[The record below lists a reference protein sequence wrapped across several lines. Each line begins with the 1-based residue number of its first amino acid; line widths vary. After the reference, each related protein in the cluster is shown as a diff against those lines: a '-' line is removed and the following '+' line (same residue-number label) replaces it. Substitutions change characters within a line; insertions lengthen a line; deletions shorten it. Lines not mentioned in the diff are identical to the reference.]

1 MSDITVQTYT
11 DFEATATSSKSS
23 KGINNNQISLKNYV
37 KLQCIFSHY
46 FLETSPSVE
55 NSSATSSSRRSTKD
69 NTPLDGATTASA
81 TSDTINFVSGNPF
94 VEVTKGMNKLI
105 FFP

>member
-1 MSDITVQTYT
+1 MQLTFTRFANGQ
-11 DFEATATSSKSS
+11 
-23 KGINNNQISLKNYV
+23 
-37 KLQCIFSHY
+37 LQCIFSHH

-94 VEVTKGMNKLI
+94 VEVTKGINRLI

>member
-1 MSDITVQTYT
+1 MTSQYKLIQILRLQLQVRRALKVLITIR
-11 DFEATATSSKSS
+11 FHE
-23 KGINNNQISLKNYV
+23 KNYV

-94 VEVTKGMNKLI
+94 VEVTKGINRLI